1 MISSNIKSLQRSL
14 DKKLKKTRK
23 IRDKNMATI
32 VNFAYNRI
40 LKLSPVDTGL
50 FRASNIISIN
60 KITKWTANP
69 NAINSGLS
77 NNMAN
82 AFTLYSKRFKDGDSI
97 IIQNHLEYAEA
108 LEAGHSRQAQEGI
121 YKRAEAETKRKFGL

>member
-1 MISSNIKSLQRSL
+1 MISSNIKSFQRGL
-14 DKKLKKTRK
+14 DKKLKKTVK
-23 IRDKNMATI
+23 IRNRNMANV

-60 KITKWTANP
+60 KIANWTANP
-69 NAINSGLS
+69 NAIHQGLA

-82 AFTLYSKRFKDGDSI
+82 AFTLYSKKFKKGDSI
-97 IIQNHLEYAEA
+97 IIQNHLAYAEA
-108 LEAGHSRQAQEGI
+108 LEAGHSKQATEGI